1 MIFPTIFLFPNVLWS
16 ACINFIVKKMGKSFE
31 VKKLYAGHS
40 LEIIP
45 KNKPNIMFT
54 CVCFFLSV

>member
-45 KNKPNIMFT
+45 KNKPN
-54 CVCFFLSV
+54 FFLHKKN